1 MALNIRNPEAER
13 LAAELARETGETKTD
28 AVTTA
33 LRDRLVRERRGR
45 GQRTHADE
53 HTDIATYSAGH
64 PVIDQRA
71 PEEILG
77 YDASGLPR

>member
-13 LAAELARETGETKTD
+13 LAAELARETGETKTE

-33 LRDRLVRERRGR
+33 LRDRLVRVRRGR
-45 GQRTHADE
+45 GQRTLADE
-53 HTDIATYSAGH
+53 LDDIATYCAGL